1 MSKYLFWNKRLIV
14 GIYLRK
20 WSVPELI
27 LKLSKD
33 YENEIEELEHMFQ
46 HRSFPS
52 AIRHRAVAV
61 DNARHALANELYR
74 MVLVAPSDSF

>member
-1 MSKYLFWNKRLIV
+1 
-14 GIYLRK
+14 
-20 WSVPELI
+20 
-27 LKLSKD
+27 
-33 YENEIEELEHMFQ
+33 MFQ

-74 MVLVAPSDSF
+74 MGLVAPSDSF